1 MIADQAWVE
10 RNLGFNAIT
19 TPARASTLKV
29 PMGCGGFG
37 GWAHRF
43 VKIHSRT
50 LGMGSRMVAIP
61 GLPG

>member
-29 PMGCGGFG
+29 PMGCGAFGG

-43 VKIHSRT
+43 VKIRGHWVRAQ
-50 LGMGSRMVAIP
+50 GW
-61 GLPG
+61 